1 MVLIAMLLSLLC
13 SVALYVASP
22 HQKLFSSLPSRAVSF
37 GLAALSGLGGLVML
51 FKYFGPATAIFVF
64 VTLLTLV
71 WSTLP
76 LVLSYTKHQREEGVG

>member
-13 SVALYVASP
+13 AAALYVASP
-22 HQKLFSSLPSRAVSF
+22 HQKMFSTPPARVVSS
-37 GLAALSGLGGLVML
+37 GLAVVSGLGGLVML
-51 FKYFGPATAIFVF
+51 LVYFGPATAMFVF

-76 LVLSYTKHQREEGVG
+76 LVLSYTKHLREEGLG